1 MLFPLQFVPSI
12 LIQVLENGDYLGSV
26 AAKAEFLT
34 NSRLF
39 RKVEGMAG
47 YPQVRLL
54 SRVPSWLIRTILL
67 GGNLE
72 TDPWVYRQNRL
83 AEKNSAPVATQN
95 YPMGI
100 ASDRFKK

>member
-67 GGNLE
+67 GE
-72 TDPWVYRQNRL
+72 TWKPIPGCTGRTGL
-83 AEKNSAPVATQN
+83 P
-95 YPMGI
+95 
-100 ASDRFKK
+100 KKTAHQLLPRIIQWE